1 LKLIP
6 VKVYIW
12 DNKGYI
18 LLNQR
23 KYDEALKCFDRAI
36 QLEPLYG
43 VAWSDKGTALY
54 YQKKY
59 KDAVTSFNKALSI
72 NPEDKVAKDGLAQ
85 ALKAT
90 GQ

>member
-1 LKLIP
+1 M
-6 VKVYIW
+6 
-12 DNKGYI
+12 
-18 LLNQR
+18 LNQR